1 MNTEQSKV
9 EAQQL
14 YEVYKREVE
23 RYYGDETIDV
33 SIVLFDPYAPKFLKD
48 LAERVNTTFGSYVI
62 NKFLDRVTD

>member
-14 YEVYKREVE
+14 YEVYKREVM

-33 SIVLFDPYAPKFLKD
+33 SIVLFDPYAPRFLKD
-48 LAERVNTTFGSYVI
+48 LAERVNEAFGSYVI
-62 NKFLDRVTD
+62 NKFLDRVTE

>member
-14 YEVYKREVE
+14 YEVYKREVM

-33 SIVLFDPYAPKFLKD
+33 SIVLLDPYAPLFLKCLAD
-48 LAERVNTTFGSYVI
+48 LVKDSFGSYVI
-62 NKFLDRVTD
+62 NKFLDRVTE